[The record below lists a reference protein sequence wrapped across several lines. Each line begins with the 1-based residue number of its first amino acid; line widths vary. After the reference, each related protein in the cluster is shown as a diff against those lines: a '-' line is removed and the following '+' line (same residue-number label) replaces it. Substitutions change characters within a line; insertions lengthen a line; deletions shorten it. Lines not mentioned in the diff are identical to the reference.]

1 MSFVRNP
8 PRSKL
13 VQPLINSFVCIIGSS
28 GTERRSNGSI
38 VKISRGWA
46 LTAGAVALLSAEAAS
61 ASSMP
66 NGAPAVDPLVSV
78 SVLGTPQSRAAI
90 CGLNGTG
97 HNCALPRTA
106 AWTTAAATTAAQP
119 DPSPPK
125 SVTWPLLVGL
135 AVIILVAVL
144 ILSTNGD
151 GDGNLTPISPA

>member
-1 MSFVRNP
+1 MTR
-8 PRSKL
+8 
-13 VQPLINSFVCIIGSS
+13 IY
-28 GTERRSNGSI
+28 
-38 VKISRGWA
+38 RGWV
-46 LTAGAVALLSAEAAS
+46 LIVGAAALLSAEGAS
-61 ASSMP
+61 AGSLP

-78 SVLGTPQSRAAI
+78 SMLGTPQSRAAT
-90 CGLNGTG
+90 CGPNGTG
-97 HNCALPRTA
+97 RSCVLPGTA

-135 AVIILVAVL
+135 AAIILVAVL